1 MKSHQFIIVVLL
13 FAFSMVSAG
22 YGQQTAEQLYQ
33 SALYKEEIEGELDAA
48 IKIYETIIKQYP
60 ENRPVA
66 AKALLH
72 SGICKERLGYKE
84 AQKAY
89 EQVVR
94 DYNDQAE
101 PSKMARERLSA
112 LGGSGITSGAG
123 GLITRRILTDASDI
137 KGALTKDGKYI
148 RGVDWET
155 GDLVQFEVASGQ
167 TSRIKNIN
175 KTPGNETEY
184 NLEDEVV
191 SRDGKQ
197 IVYNVE
203 TLEPNTKKWLY
214 QLRIRNLDG
223 SKISTIYSENI
234 GYIYPL
240 DWSPDS
246 KSILAI
252 RIQDKADD
260 LVQILTTDGSV
271 RIVKANQSRLTGLLF
286 ASYSPDGR
294 LIAFSTL
301 CDGNTPHSDIFLIAP
316 DGSNEVVVAG
326 HPADDQFLQWTPDG
340 RSLLFISDRSGT
352 WDLWRIRIA
361 EGKEQG
367 EPELLKKDFGYNV
380 WDVIGLAP
388 NGSLY
393 YRTQTNLGS
402 LNFGVINIETG
413 KVLVPPS
420 PVTTRYTGRSSQPV
434 WSPDGRNL
442 AYISRRGTIGPGNNI
457 LTIRSAETGEERFP
471 SPRLRFLNQISWA
484 PDSRSIIALGYGM
497 GNETG
502 TYQIDIETGKIT
514 RLADL
519 GLSPK
524 LSPDG
529 KTLWSADG
537 AIIRKRNLE
546 TGEESEVVNVGTGG
560 TAQMFYDLSP
570 DGRDIVFQKDSIVK
584 IMSLSG
590 GEPREIFRGPVR
602 NYRLRWSRDG
612 NYIIARADSV
622 IRRIPVQGGT
632 PLKLNLSIPD
642 MESFALHPDNKRFAF
657 CIVEGAKEELWVMEN
672 FLPK

>member
-112 LGGSGITSGAG
+112 LGGSGVTSGTG

-137 KGALTKDGKYI
+137 KGVLTKDGKYI

-167 TSRIKNIN
+167 ISRIIN
-175 KTPGNETEY
+175 KTPGSETEY

-203 TLEPNTKKWLY
+203 SLEPNTKNWLY

-223 SKISTIYSENI
+223 SDIRTIYSEKI
-234 GYIYPL
+234 DYIYPL
-240 DWSPDS
+240 DWSPDA
-246 KSILAI
+246 KSVLAI
-252 RIQDKADD
+252 RSQDKVDE
-260 LVQILTTDGSV
+260 LVQISTADGYV
-271 RIVKANQSRLTGLLF
+271 GVVKSNHSQLTGLLF

-294 LIAFSTL
+294 FIAFSTV
-301 CDGNTPHSDIFLIAP
+301 CEGNTPHSNIFLIAP

-326 HPADDQFLQWTPDG
+326 HPAEDQFLQWTPDG

-367 EPELLKKDFGYNV
+367 EPELLKKDFGYNI

-393 YRTQTNLGS
+393 YRTQTYLGS
-402 LNFGVINIETG
+402 LNFGAIDINTG
-413 KVLVPPS
+413 KVLTPPS

-434 WSPDGRNL
+434 WSPDGKNL

-471 SPRLRFLNQISWA
+471 LPRLRFLNQISWA

-514 RLADL
+514 RLTDL

-524 LSPDG
+524 LNPDG
-529 KTLWSADG
+529 KTLCV
-537 AIIRKRNLE
+537 RKWGNH
-546 TGEESEVVNVGTGG
+546 
-560 TAQMFYDLSP
+560 
-570 DGRDIVFQKDSIVK
+570 QKTQ
-584 IMSLSG
+584 
-590 GEPREIFRGPVR
+590 P
-602 NYRLRWSRDG
+602 
-612 NYIIARADSV
+612 
-622 IRRIPVQGGT
+622 
-632 PLKLNLSIPD
+632 
-642 MESFALHPDNKRFAF
+642 
-657 CIVEGAKEELWVMEN
+657 
-672 FLPK
+672 